1 MDSIKVFSPGSITN
15 LSCGYDILGLCLENR
30 GDEITVSKTS
40 SKGIIISIV
49 EGYDLTNDINE
60 NVAGIAAQA
69 MLKEINAVSYTHL
82 RAHET

>member
-15 LSCGYDILGLCLENR
+15 LSCGYDILGLCLDNR
-30 GDEITVSKTS
+30 GDEITVSKTN

-60 NVAGIAAQA
+60 NVAGIAAHA
-69 MLKEINAVSYTHL
+69 MLKEININKNNIL
-82 RAHET
+82 FMN

>member
-60 NVAGIAAQA
+60 NVAGIAAQP
-69 MLKEINAVSYTHL
+69 MLKEINVNNGL
-82 RAHET
+82 KIEI

>member
-69 MLKEINAVSYTHL
+69 MLKEINVNNGLSKVTFV
-82 RAHET
+82 

>member
-1 MDSIKVFSPGSITN
+1 MIDTIKVFSPGSITN

-49 EGYDLTNDINE
+49 
-60 NVAGIAAQA
+60 
-69 MLKEINAVSYTHL
+69 HL
-82 RAHET
+82 H